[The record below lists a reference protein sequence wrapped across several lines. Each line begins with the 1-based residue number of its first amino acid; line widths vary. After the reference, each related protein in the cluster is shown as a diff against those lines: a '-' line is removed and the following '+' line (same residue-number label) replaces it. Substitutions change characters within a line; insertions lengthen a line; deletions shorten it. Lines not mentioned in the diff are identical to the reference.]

1 MVHCDHCVLINVK
14 SIYVDHLLFFT
25 FSRIR
30 YQYSV
35 YSSLF
40 FLSFLITFFFFLQ
53 RNKKKKCKSWTEGER
68 NERKKKNKKKEPKL
82 ED

>member
-40 FLSFLITFFFFLQ
+40 FLSFLITFFFFTTEQ
-53 RNKKKKCKSWTEGER
+53 KKKCKSWTEGER
-68 NERKKKNKKKEPKL
+68 NERKKKK
-82 ED
+82 